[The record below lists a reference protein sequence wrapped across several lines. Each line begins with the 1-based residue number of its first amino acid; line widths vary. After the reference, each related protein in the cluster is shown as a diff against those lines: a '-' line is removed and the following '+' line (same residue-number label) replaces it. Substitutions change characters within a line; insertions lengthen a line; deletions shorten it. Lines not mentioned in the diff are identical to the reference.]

1 MAFTQYRGN
10 WSINLYYA
18 LRNGENYL
26 DGIIGFGLK
35 TLF

>member
-1 MAFTQYRGN
+1 
-10 WSINLYYA
+10 LYYA